1 VRRNE
6 LDQAGD
12 GEHRAAGG
20 AGRGGRHRRAPIDS
34 YFPDAATRVWRG
46 ADQPLPVWLT
56 TVAPGC
62 AVVTASSASLAGVAG
77 RYS

>member
-1 VRRNE
+1 MNE
-6 LDQAGD
+6 IKQAMASTGLP
-12 GEHRAAGG
+12 AAG
-20 AGRGGRHRRAPIDS
+20 AGSSRRAPIDS
-34 YFPDAATRVWRG
+34 YFPDTATRVWRR

-62 AVVTASSASLAGVAG
+62 AVVTASSALLAGVAG